1 MSTGERIK
9 NARTK
14 AGLTQ
19 VQLAEK
25 IGTTAQNISQYE
37 RNIRNP
43 KIETVFRI
51 AKALGCNIA
60 DLDPELAIM
69 SPELL
74 MFHDNIANYDEE
86 KNEILTSFLM
96 LNAEGRA
103 KAVERMQELTE
114 IPKYQIYKRNKDNDN
129 NGTT

>member
-1 MSTGERIK
+1 MTDTIIK
-9 NARTK
+9 NNIRQLRKK

-19 VQLAEK
+19 EQLAEK

-69 SPELL
+69 RPALL
-74 MFHDNIANYDEE
+74 MFHDNIAN
-86 KNEILTSFLM
+86 
-96 LNAEGRA
+96 
-103 KAVERMQELTE
+103 
-114 IPKYQIYKRNKDNDN
+114 
-129 NGTT
+129 

>member
-86 KNEILTSFLM
+86 KNEILTSFFM